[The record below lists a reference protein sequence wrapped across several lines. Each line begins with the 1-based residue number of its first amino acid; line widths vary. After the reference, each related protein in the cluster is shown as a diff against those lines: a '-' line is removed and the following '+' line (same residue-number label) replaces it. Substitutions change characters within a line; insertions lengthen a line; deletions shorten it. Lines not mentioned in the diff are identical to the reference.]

1 MYRRLTFILM
11 LLTGLGLQSIDA
23 QKESKWKELD
33 KSPMDMMHY
42 PENSAWRNYLTGD
55 DRNKSAQI
63 RLTYSKPAKNDRVI
77 FGGLVPYGKEW
88 RLGANEANE
97 ITFYQAVDIQGQS
110 VPRGN
115 YTFFAT
121 PHEDHWIIS
130 FSSERNLWGA
140 ENRDAEKTVATAK
153 VMTSQLDEAKENLGM
168 TFQRIDD
175 ESVNLI
181 IAWDK
186 TQVTLPI
193 GFNPIVFANEDAS
206 PMDQIHFPD
215 KSAYTNYLKADEKE
229 NISAKAKLIY
239 SRPQKKDRVIFGELL
254 KYGEMW
260 RIGAN
265 QSTEITL
272 YSNVT
277 INGKDLRRGTYNMY
291 AMVNE
296 DKWDIIFNTDRPA
309 WGHANRDEEKDVLT
323 ITVPVQ
329 ANSEDLE
336 VLNIKFEEKS
346 ADSADLIIAWEKT
359 MVSIPIVFKS

>member
-1 MYRRLTFILM
+1 MYRTLTLILFILI
-11 LLTGLGLQSIDA
+11 GVGLQQVDA

-55 DRNKSAQI
+55 DRNKSPQI
-63 RLTYSKPAKNDRVI
+63 RLIYSKPAKKDRDI

-97 ITFYQAVDIQGQS
+97 ITFYQAVEIQGQT
-110 VPRGN
+110 VPRGT

-121 PHEDHWIIS
+121 PQANHWIIS
-130 FSSERNLWGA
+130 FSSERNIWGA
-140 ENRDAEKTVATAK
+140 ENRDPEKTVAKAMVNTIP
-153 VMTSQLDEAKENLGM
+153 LDETIENLSM
-168 TFQRIDD
+168 TFQRVDD
-175 ESVNLI
+175 ESTNLI

-186 TQVTLPI
+186 TQVILPI
-193 GFNPIVFANEDAS
+193 GFNPIVFANMDAS

-239 SRPQKKDRVIFGELL
+239 SRPQKKERTIFGELL

-265 QSTEITL
+265 QSTELTL
-272 YSNVT
+272 YTNAT
-277 INGKDLRRGTYNMY
+277 INGQDLKRGTYNMY
-291 AMVNE
+291 AMLHE

-309 WGHANRDEEKDVLT
+309 WGHANRNEEKDVLT
-323 ITVPVQ
+323 VTVPVK
-329 ANSEDLE
+329 ANTKDLE
-336 VLNIKFEEKS
+336 VLNIKFDEKS

-359 MVSIPIVFKS
+359 MVSIPITFK